1 MARGGKRDGAG
12 RKSGPGGARR
22 VTVAFRL
29 TAAEVAAL
37 DALRLDDE
45 SRSATA
51 RRLLTRRLTS
61 SHDGDEST
69 STDGRT

>member
-1 MARGGKRDGAG
+1 
-12 RKSGPGGARR
+12 

-45 SRSATA
+45 SRSAAA